1 MRPTAR
7 RTIAA
12 LMAGSALVLSTAA
25 SCGPTGGE
33 DDDTPGVVQE
43 EGDDEGDD

>member
-1 MRPTAR
+1 MRLTAR

-12 LMAGSALVLSTAA
+12 LLAGSALVLSSAA
-25 SCGPTGGE
+25 SCGPTGE

-43 EGDDEGDD
+43 EGEDEGDD